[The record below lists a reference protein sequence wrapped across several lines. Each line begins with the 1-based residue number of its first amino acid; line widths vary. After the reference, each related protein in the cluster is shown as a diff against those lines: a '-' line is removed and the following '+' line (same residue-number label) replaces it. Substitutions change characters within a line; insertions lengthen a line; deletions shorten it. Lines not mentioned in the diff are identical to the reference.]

1 MTLYGRSA
9 VLNELVPELV
19 GLRPEG
25 HGRLRIPAGS
35 PLLVQCT
42 GGRCTGRT
50 ALLERLAERY
60 AQRIPQ
66 AYADLGADDFGQ
78 PGLAPPDDED
88 TANASRTT
96 DLLFYLMDR
105 LSQQPREF
113 RGKLAF
119 PRLTQGLLA
128 VTSWQAVQP
137 AELAAARSRLAGLLR
152 ESQPDVQERRNR
164 VAGWITQA
172 TEGLGA
178 VPGLGPGLSELVPP
192 LAEIVTTELLGPHAN
207 RDGLRWWSERRVCSQ
222 GDAHAQLTELAMR
235 FRGDPDDRRL
245 AERHLH
251 AALLEDMA
259 DHYTRLR
266 RANRVPRPLL
276 LLDNVHTTLGQEV
289 WDTLTRVWHD
299 EAPRA
304 RPGVIATSLAAE
316 PAVPDPESAPS
327 TRSAAGPFWRREPP
341 DAPVGWVLRLP
352 LAQLSLDE
360 VKEMFGADRPEPGA
374 AQVIHRLSAGRAGI
388 AHTLVQAVRGQ
399 IRRGR
404 PLDVRSLPDLPYGTG
419 PGPSVNERLLR
430 VLIPAEV
437 ARARLVYY
445 APALDDTAAHH
456 LSAHYPPGDPGGV
469 PVQETLARLRDDHWG
484 RCPWPGVDGP
494 FVGDPTLRTLLLHDL
509 RLRTEETPGAERWR
523 NIHLLLRSL
532 YAPDAS
538 GGAAAP
544 HDVRYLHHSLAI
556 GDAETVARAL
566 HHRLAQQD
574 APSWLT
580 ALNLVCAAPHPPASL
595 AVPPAAPLPCPAC
608 TADDDPVHQA
618 VRLLLID
625 LWEQSHPLA
634 PPDPARINS
643 VRLQLLTLAQRS
655 APAAQRVFF
664 QAYERWPPLLN
675 RWRQAPDLPTYG
687 EART

>member
-9 VLNELVPELV
+9 VFNELVPELV
-19 GLRPEG
+19 GLKPEG
-25 HGRLRIPAGS
+25 HSLLPIPDGS
-35 PLLVQCT
+35 PLLVRCT
-42 GGRCTGRT
+42 GGRYSGKT
-50 ALLERLAERY
+50 ALLERLVERY
-60 AQRIPQ
+60 AQRVPQ

-78 PGLAPPDDED
+78 PGLAPPDDG

-105 LSQQPREF
+105 LSQQPRQF
-113 RGKLAF
+113 RGKLTF

-152 ESQPDVQERRNR
+152 ESQPDVQKRRDQ
-164 VAGWITQA
+164 VAGWITQV
-172 TEGLGA
+172 TEGLGT
-178 VPGLGPGLSELVPP
+178 VPGLGPGLRELVPP

-207 RDGLRWWSERRVCSQ
+207 RDGLKWWSKRRVNSQ

-235 FRGDPDDRRL
+235 FRGDRDDRRR

-259 DHYTRLR
+259 DHYTLLR
-266 RANRVPRPLL
+266 RMNRVPRPLL
-276 LLDNVHTTLGQEV
+276 LLDNVHTELGQEV
-289 WDTLTRVWHD
+289 WDTLTRVWH
-299 EAPRA
+299 EETPRA
-304 RPGVIATSLAAE
+304 WPGVVATSLAAE
-316 PAVPDPESAPS
+316 PAVPDPDGAPS
-327 TRSAAGPFWRREPP
+327 TRNAAGPFWRQEKPEAPP
-341 DAPVGWVLRLP
+341 GWVLRLP
-352 LAQLSLDE
+352 LARLGLDE

-399 IRRGR
+399 IRRGE
-404 PLDVRSLPDLPYGTG
+404 PVDVRSLLDLPYGAE
-419 PGPSVNERLLR
+419 PAPHVNERLLGI
-430 VLIPAEV
+430 LIPAQV

-484 RCPWPGVDGP
+484 RCPWPGIDGP
-494 FVGDPTLRTLLLHDL
+494 FVADPTLRTLLLHDL
-509 RLRTEETPGAERWR
+509 RLRTQETPEAERWK
-523 NIHLLLRSL
+523 NIHLMLRSL
-532 YAPDAS
+532 YAPDAYGS
-538 GGAAAP
+538 TTAS

-556 GDAETVARAL
+556 GDTDTVARAL
-566 HHRLAQQD
+566 HRRLAQQD
-574 APSWLT
+574 APSWLA
-580 ALNLVCAAPHPPASL
+580 ALSLICAAPHPPANL
-595 AVPPAAPLPCPAC
+595 TAPPAATLSCPAC
-608 TADDDPVHQA
+608 TTDDDLVHQA
-618 VRLLLID
+618 VLLLLIN

-634 PPDPARINS
+634 PPDMEKINS
-643 VRLQLLTLAQRS
+643 VRLQLLTLAQWS

-664 QAYERWPPLLN
+664 QAHEQWPPLLN

>member
-19 GLRPEG
+19 GLKPES
-25 HGRLRIPAGS
+25 HSRLRIPGGS

-42 GGRCTGRT
+42 GGRRTGKT

-78 PGLAPPDDED
+78 PGLAPPDDD
-88 TANASRTT
+88 GTANASRTT

-128 VTSWQAVQP
+128 VTSWQSVQP

-164 VAGWITQA
+164 VAGWITQVM
-172 TEGLGA
+172 EGLGT
-178 VPGLGPGLSELVPP
+178 VPGLGPGLREIVPP

-207 RDGLRWWSERRVCSQ
+207 KDGLRWWSERRVSSQ

-289 WDTLTRVWHD
+289 WGTLTRVWHE
-299 EAPRA
+299 EAPRT
-304 RPGVIATSLAAE
+304 RPGVVATSLAAE
-316 PAVPDPESAPS
+316 PAAPDPESTPS
-327 TRSAAGPFWRREPP
+327 TRSVAGPFWRQESP
-341 DAPVGWVLRLP
+341 DVPAGWVLRLP
-352 LAQLSLDE
+352 LAQLGLDE
-360 VKEMFGADRPEPGA
+360 VKEMFGADRPEPGV

-388 AHTLVQAVRGQ
+388 AHTLVQAVRAQ
-399 IRRGR
+399 ALRGE
-404 PLDVRSLPDLPYGTG
+404 PLDVRSLLDVPYGAE
-419 PGPSVNERLLR
+419 PEPSVNERLLR
-430 VLIPAEV
+430 ILIPAEV

-445 APALDDTAAHH
+445 APALDDSAAHQ
-456 LSAHYPPGDPGGV
+456 LSAQYPPGDPGGV
-469 PVQETLARLRDDHWG
+469 PVQEALVQLRDDRWG

-494 FVGDPTLRTLLLHDL
+494 FVGDPTLRALLLHDL
-509 RLRTEETPGAERWR
+509 RIRAQETPSGEQWR

-532 YAPDAS
+532 YAPDVY
-538 GGAAAP
+538 GGTAAV

-556 GDAETVARAL
+556 GDADTVAEAL
-566 HHRLAQQD
+566 HRRLAEQD

-580 ALNLVCAAPHPPASL
+580 ALNLICAAPHPPANL
-595 AVPPAAPLPCPAC
+595 ADPPAAPLTCC

-618 VRLLLID
+618 VRLLLIN

-634 PPDPARINS
+634 PPDTEKINS

-664 QAYERWPPLLN
+664 QAYEQWPLLLN